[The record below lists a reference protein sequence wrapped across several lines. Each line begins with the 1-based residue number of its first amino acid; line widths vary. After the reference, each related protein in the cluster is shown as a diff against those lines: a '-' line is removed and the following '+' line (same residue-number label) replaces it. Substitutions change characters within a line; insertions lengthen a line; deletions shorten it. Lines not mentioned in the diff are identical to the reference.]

1 MTKLFSQ
8 FKIKNITIP
17 NRVVLPPMC
26 QYTAKEDGKVTDWHI
41 VHYGARAIGKVGLI
55 IVEATG
61 VEPRGRITDND
72 LGIWSNEHVEGL
84 KRLVDFGHEQGSIM
98 AIQLAHAGR
107 KATITKQ
114 DTVIA
119 PSAIPF
125 DEESVTPRE
134 MTEADIIEVINA
146 FAMGARRANVAGFDL
161 IEIHGAHGYLINQFL
176 SPVTNKR
183 TDSYGVT
190 REGRTRFLKEIILAI
205 KQEWP
210 EEKPILLRVSA
221 TEYIENGINVNEMI
235 EILKQAKEWGV
246 DIIDVSSGGLLP
258 ININLGVG
266 YQIKLSEKIREEV
279 GLPTI
284 TVGLITEPELAEEI
298 IFNERADF
306 VALGRELLRNP
317 HWPLQAATKLNHD
330 IEWSKPYQRS
340 KR

>member
-1 MTKLFSQ
+1 MAKLFSQ

-26 QYTAKEDGKVTDWHI
+26 QYTAKEDGKITEWHI
-41 VHYGARAIGKVGLI
+41 VHYGTRAIGKVGLI

-61 VEPRGRITDND
+61 VEPRGRITDHD
-72 LGIWSNEHVEGL
+72 LGIWYDEHVEGL
-84 KRLVDFGHEQGSIM
+84 KRLVDFGHEQGSVM

-107 KATITKQ
+107 KATIAKQ

-125 DEESVTPRE
+125 DENSVTPKE
-134 MTEADIIEVINA
+134 MTQETIMEVINA
-146 FAMGARRANVAGFDL
+146 FAQGARRANEAGFDM

-176 SPVTNKR
+176 SPITNKR

-190 REGRTRFLKEIILAI
+190 REGRTRFLKEIIQAI
-205 KQEWP
+205 KKEWP
-210 EEKPILLRVSA
+210 KEKPILLRVSA
-221 TEYIENGINVNEMI
+221 TEYVENGIDVNEMI
-235 EILKQAKEWGV
+235 EILKLAKEWGI

-258 ININLGVG
+258 ITFNLGIG
-266 YQIKLSEKIREEV
+266 YQIKYSEQIRREI

-317 HWPLQAATKLNHD
+317 YWPLQATTKLNHD
-330 IEWSKPYQRS
+330 LDWPKPYLRA

>member
-146 FAMGARRANVAGFDL
+146 FALGARRANEAGFDL

>member
-1 MTKLFSQ
+1 MATLFSQ

-26 QYTAKEDGKVTDWHI
+26 QYTAKEGGKVTEWHI
-41 VHYGARAIGKVGLI
+41 VHYGTRAIGKVGLI

-61 VEPRGRITDND
+61 VEPRGRITDYD
-72 LGIWSNEHVEGL
+72 LGIWSDEHVEGL
-84 KRLVDFGHEQGSIM
+84 KRLVDFGHEQGSVM

-107 KATITKQ
+107 KATISKQ
-114 DTVIA
+114 DTIIA

-125 DEESVTPRE
+125 DENSVTPKE
-134 MTEADIIEVINA
+134 MTQETIMEVINA
-146 FAMGARRANVAGFDL
+146 FAQGARRANEAGFDM

-176 SPVTNKR
+176 SPITNKR

-205 KQEWP
+205 KKEWP
-210 EEKPILLRVSA
+210 KEKPILLRVSA
-221 TEYIENGINVNEMI
+221 TEYVENGIDVKEMI
-235 EILKQAKEWGV
+235 EILKLAKEWGI

-258 ININLGVG
+258 ITFNLGVG
-266 YQIKLSEKIREEV
+266 YQIKYSEQIRREI

-306 VALGRELLRNP
+306 VALGRELLWNP
-317 HWPLQAATKLNHD
+317 YWALQAATKLNHD
-330 IEWSKPYQRS
+330 LEWPKPYLRA